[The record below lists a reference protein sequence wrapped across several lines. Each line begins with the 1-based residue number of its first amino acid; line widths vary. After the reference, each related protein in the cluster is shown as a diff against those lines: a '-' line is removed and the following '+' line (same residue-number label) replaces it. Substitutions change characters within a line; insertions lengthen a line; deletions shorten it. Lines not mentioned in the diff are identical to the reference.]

1 MIIENQRHK
10 FDIPDDVA
18 YLNCAYMSPLMHSVV
33 DAAQKGT
40 RFKQQPWTYKPA
52 DFFKY
57 SEEARGLFA
66 KLINT
71 SGDDVAI
78 VPSVSY
84 GLQIAANNLP
94 LRAEGEIIL
103 VEDQFPSNVYPWQE
117 KAKRAQGQINIVA
130 RPPDGDWT
138 AAILEAIGVQT
149 DIVAIPA
156 THWADGGV
164 IDLVVIGMAARA
176 AGAKL
181 VLDLTQ
187 SLGAMPFDIEAVQ
200 PDYMIAAGYKWLMGP
215 YSLGYLYIAPQW
227 QNGEPLEHNWMN
239 RAGSED
245 FSRLVD
251 YQDGFQKGARRFDM
265 GEKSNPAQLMGSSE
279 AIKQLLDWGVDNIS
293 ETLGARNQELANR
306 AQELGLTVP
315 DVNFRSPHFLGLGF
329 PDGIPPELP
338 SQLVENNVSV
348 SFRGDSMR
356 VTQHLYN
363 TDADVDRLF
372 SVLETHR

>member
-1 MIIENQRHK
+1 
-10 FDIPDDVA
+10 
-18 YLNCAYMSPLMHSVV
+18 
-33 DAAQKGT
+33 
-40 RFKQQPWTYKPA
+40 
-52 DFFKY
+52 
-57 SEEARGLFA
+57 
-66 KLINT
+66 
-71 SGDDVAI
+71 
-78 VPSVSY
+78 
-84 GLQIAANNLP
+84 
-94 LRAEGEIIL
+94 
-103 VEDQFPSNVYPWQE
+103 
-117 KAKRAQGQINIVA
+117 
-130 RPPDGDWT
+130 
-138 AAILEAIGVQT
+138 VQT
-149 DIVAIPA
+149 NIVAIPA

-293 ETLGARNQELANR
+293 ETLGARNQALANR

-329 PDGIPPELP
+329 PDGMPPELP

-372 SVLETHR
+372 DCLAFWKLIARPMPFSMLGRVYEIFCTDNRPDTNYGPGLLETRAGNMLPIANKFNKKNFQ